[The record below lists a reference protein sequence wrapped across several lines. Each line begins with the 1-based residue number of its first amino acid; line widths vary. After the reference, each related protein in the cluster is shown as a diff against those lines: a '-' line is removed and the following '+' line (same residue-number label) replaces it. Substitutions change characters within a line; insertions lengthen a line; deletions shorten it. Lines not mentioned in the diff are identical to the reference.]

1 MYEHSESYK
10 EELYYQEKK
19 KELNRI
25 IENNRKTLSIIPWPY
40 SSIIE
45 GRREYRRQLKQTS
58 EPIRKSVDERH
69 KGRKSWSH
77 PSKETLKRLREKAK
91 TLQSEEKSLILK
103 K

>member
-10 EELYYQEKK
+10 EELYYQEKE

-25 IENNRKTLSIIPWPY
+25 IENNRRTLSIIPWPY
-40 SSIIE
+40 SSSID

-58 EPIRKSVDERH
+58 EAIRKRVDERH
-69 KGRKSWSH
+69 KSRKSWSH